1 MDLNA
6 ARRKFAK
13 KSQSW
18 LLEERPG
25 FLARRLHQIHV
36 ALFAELC
43 AEFEI
48 TPVQYSVL
56 SALSIYEN
64 ADQTTIARRVA
75 LDRVTTTGALDR
87 LLKRGLIA
95 RVVSSED
102 RRARQC
108 KVTARGMSTLFKME
122 RAARLAHRKTVAGLS
137 ETDQRTL
144 VRLMKKLV
152 DAHENAA
159 IDVRK
164 KALRRV
170 K

>member
-1 MDLNA
+1 MDLDT

-13 KSQSW
+13 GSRGW

-56 SALSIYEN
+56 SALLLYGN

-75 LDRVTTTGALDR
+75 LDRVTTTGVLDR

-95 RVVSSED
+95 RVVSLED
-102 RRARQC
+102 RRARLC
-108 KVTARGMSTLFKME
+108 KVTARGMGTLLKME
-122 RAARLAHRKTVAGLS
+122 PAARLACGKTIARLS
-137 ETDQRTL
+137 ETDQRAL

-152 DAHENAA
+152 NAHESAA
-159 IDVRK
+159 TDVSRN
-164 KALRRV
+164 ALRR
-170 K
+170 KK